1 MKKEDHSQYE
11 KLCQEIWEHNYRYYS
26 GHPII
31 SDEEFDALLKHLIE
45 IEKQHPEWVTPN
57 SPTQRVGEQ
66 PAEGFK
72 LVSHHIPMLSLANTY
87 SKDEL
92 KDFIDRMHRLT
103 ERQTG
108 FSCEIKMD
116 GVAVTVRFE
125 NGKYARGVTR
135 GDGKR
140 GDDVTTN
147 IKTISSLPLQLYQK
161 DVPGILELRG
171 EVFMSHEVFKRLN
184 KQREERG
191 DPLWANPRNA
201 AAGSL
206 KLLDPQ
212 ETSKRHLSIVFYG
225 VAEDSSHQLKS
236 QFEGHQY
243 LKKHGLPILPFIA
256 RCHSLEEIWS
266 FAEKVRQE
274 RSQLPFDIDG
284 IVVKVDDLKEQEH
297 LGSTAK
303 NPRWAVAYKFAAE
316 QAVTRIHSISVQ
328 VGRTGVLTPVAELE
342 PVFLAGSTISRATLH
357 NEEEIQRKDIR
368 VGDTVTIEKGGD
380 VIPKVIHVHP
390 SLRLSNSIPWTMPDQ
405 CPVCG
410 TPIVRSKEEVAMR
423 CPNLQCPAQQLRRLI
438 HFASKA
444 AMDIDGLGE
453 KIMEQ
458 LLLREFVTQPSDIY
472 KLTSNELMQLE
483 GFKEKSVHNLLQ
495 GIEKSKQVS
504 LSRFIMALG
513 IKHVG
518 SGTAELLASCAGD
531 ILTLMNLT
539 EDDFLKVE
547 GIGPIIATAVAE
559 YFQDKKNRLE
569 IQKLLDAGITP
580 RVEQKRKI
588 VESHPFNGKIFV
600 LTGTLQKYKRAEA
613 ADLIKDR
620 GGKVTESVSKQTDY
634 LLAGESAGSKLEKAK
649 SLGIRILSEEEFVA
663 LL

>member
-1 MKKEDHSQYE
+1 MTIENHTQYE

-26 GHPII
+26 GNPII

-45 IEKQHPEWVTPN
+45 IEKRHPEWVTPN

-66 PAEGFK
+66 PAEGFQ
-72 LVSHHIPMLSLANTY
+72 LVSHRIPMLSLANTY

-92 KDFIDRMHRLT
+92 QDFIDRMHRLT
-103 ERQTG
+103 ERETA

-125 NGKYARGVTR
+125 NGKYVRGVTR

-140 GDDVTTN
+140 GDDVTAN

-161 DVPGILELRG
+161 DVPNVLELRG
-171 EVFMSHEVFKRLN
+171 EVFMPHEVFRKLN
-184 KQREERG
+184 KLREEKEE
-191 DPLWANPRNA
+191 PLWANPRNA

-212 ETSKRHLSIVFYG
+212 ETSQRHLSIVFYG

-236 QFEGHQY
+236 QFDTHQY
-243 LKKHGLPILPFIA
+243 LQRHGLPILPFIA
-256 RCHSLEEIWS
+256 RCHNLEEIWS
-266 FAEKVRQE
+266 FAEKVRKE

-284 IVVKVDDLKEQEH
+284 IVVKVDDLLQQEH

-316 QAVTRIHSISVQ
+316 QAVTKIHTISVQ

-380 VIPKVIHVHP
+380 VIPKVVNVHP
-390 SLRLSNSIPWTMPDQ
+390 SLRSPNSVPWKMPEY
-405 CPVCG
+405 CPVCE
-410 TPIVRSKEEVAMR
+410 TAVVRSNEEVALR
-423 CPNLQCPAQQLRRLI
+423 CPNLQCPAQQLGRLI
-438 HFASKA
+438 HFASKS

-518 SGTAELLASCAGD
+518 SGTADLLASHAGD
-531 ILTLMNLT
+531 IQTLMNLS
-539 EDDFLKVE
+539 EEDFLKIE

-559 YFQDKKNRLE
+559 YFQDEKNRAE
-569 IQKLLDAGITP
+569 IQTLLDLGVTP

-600 LTGTLQKYKRAEA
+600 LTGTLQRYKRNEA
-613 ADLIKDR
+613 SDLIKER
-620 GGKVTESVSKQTDY
+620 GGKVTESVSKKTDF
-634 LLAGESAGSKLEKAK
+634 LLAGEEAGSKLEKAR
-649 SLGIRILSEEEFVA
+649 SLGIRILTEEEFIA
-663 LL
+663 ML